1 MLVVASGYFVVVF
14 KLAAAASGGSAVACA
29 AFGLYELSEE
39 KCGAAASGV
48 VACAR
53 WLCLAVGRTAHTI
66 SGCRACSN
74 ALRGPDKLAGGELV
88 VEYASLVDKRIST
101 FFPKWRQAP
110 SARAIE
116 TSKTLYVQITIE
128 PAKPPA

>member
-1 MLVVASGYFVVVF
+1 MLAVASGGFVVASRH
-14 KLAAAASGGSAVACA
+14 AAAASGGLLAARA
-29 AFGLYELSEE
+29 AFGLFELS
-39 KCGAAASGV
+39 KAFWLAAASGV

-116 TSKTLYVQITIE
+116 TSKTLYVQITSE

>member
-1 MLVVASGYFVVVF
+1 MVAS
-14 KLAAAASGGSAVACA
+14 KRAAAAGG
-29 AFGLYELSEE
+29 GLRGRARWISSLELSE
-39 KCGAAASGV
+39 GFGGTAASGV

-53 WLCLAVGRTAHTI
+53 CLCLAVGRTAHTI

-116 TSKTLYVQITIE
+116 TSKTLYVQITSE